1 MHCAEIVRAL
11 VKSHEDEGPSGPR
24 LLAPFAI
31 FVIREKEIQAT
42 HRRGV
47 SELVINVPQEV
58 LSGPPIEIDWSIGCS
73 PLACWDLL
81 PQPQP
86 VASELVQGH
95 IARGLLLGLLLLQL
109 LHVAVLVCLAD
120 PEFHTLTLFVLCGF
134 TVGMGH
140 ELLLTAEKTQSDP
153 RRGNLNSVCFD

>member
-1 MHCAEIVRAL
+1 MHRAEIVRAL

-31 FVIREKEIQAT
+31 FFIREKELQAT

-47 SELVINVPQEV
+47 SELVVNVPQEV
-58 LSGPPIEIDWSIGCS
+58 LSGPPIELDGSVGCS
-73 PLACWDLL
+73 PLACWHLL

-95 IARGLLLGLLLLQL
+95 LARGLLLGLHLEQL
-109 LHVAVLVCLAD
+109 LHVEVLVCLAD
-120 PEFHTLTLFVLCGF
+120 PKIHTETWVRSVRHGNYAAVVI
-134 TVGMGH
+134 T
-140 ELLLTAEKTQSDP
+140 
-153 RRGNLNSVCFD
+153 RRTPN